1 MKSYLYLLLVIKIT
15 KKINQTLYCL
25 TFKELIIKIALKLK
39 KCFISVWKLYVCI
52 LNYNP

>member
-1 MKSYLYLLLVIKIT
+1 VIKIT

-25 TFKELIIKIALKLK
+25 TFKELIITTFNLFEIALKLK